1 MSRHI
6 ALRVLLI
13 LLTGAAGLGG
23 TVVSRAATGPGPAPG
38 AECETPSGYVGF
50 ADAAAERVQV
60 TSAGFAPS
68 AALVAGEV
76 GEYFDV
82 DFLEQYAALPP
93 CAYPERMVVEVVRG
107 EFVLDLRLDATGVV
121 ALPGGNPVTI
131 MRPITGTSAQP
142 GGFSH
147 YESTGRPVEDPDGR
161 PCLAVCA
168 LSAGLPYLLPTGTR
182 VSLPGA
188 GVCLW
193 CLLNGSLGQ
202 LRVYAEHPVG
212 DAVSLTL
219 LKFDANATLPP
230 TVRPASATA
239 TATASASISGG
250 QRLGWALNPG
260 TNCRGG

>member
-1 MSRHI
+1 MPRHV
-6 ALRVLLI
+6 ALRFLLVLV
-13 LLTGAAGLGG
+13 TGIAGLGG
-23 TVVSRAATGPGPAPG
+23 TAASRAASGPGPAPG
-38 AECETPSGYVGF
+38 AECETPTGYVAF
-50 ADAAAERVQV
+50 ADAPAEQVQV
-60 TSAGFAPS
+60 GRAGFAPS
-68 AALVAGEV
+68 DALPGGQV
-76 GEYFDV
+76 GEYLDI

-107 EFVLDLRLDATGVV
+107 EFVLDLRPDATGVV

-142 GGFSH
+142 GGFSY

-182 VSLPGA
+182 VSLPGT

-202 LRVYAEHPVG
+202 QRVYAEHPVG
-212 DAVSLTL
+212 DAASLTL
-219 LKFDANATLPP
+219 LKFDKGLAPVNSSAAAT
-230 TVRPASATA
+230 
-239 TATASASISGG
+239 GG

-260 TNCRGG
+260 TSCRGG